1 MSVRNTHPDY
11 DDVLADMLLVRD
23 FYRGERRVKSK
34 RTIYLAPTASHVID
48 GMNPGDPGYAA
59 YEKYIEGAR
68 FPDLVKDAA
77 ENTLG
82 IMHKESAT
90 VTVPPR
96 MEPLL
101 DRITRQGESVYALIR
116 RVNQEQLITGRLGL
130 LLDADENTDLPY
142 ISLYNGESITN
153 WDEGILQSG
162 TVASLKMVILNEPT
176 VTLDS
181 DFKWEQKDTYRV
193 LGLNSNESG
202 AVVYQTA
209 LFEDN
214 FDPTAMKPVLLMGKP
229 LESIPFVFV
238 NTKDTLPLPDL
249 PPFLGLANMV
259 LGIYRSEANYRH
271 HLYMQSQDTLVR
283 IGHTPMGEEI
293 PGSSV
298 RVGAGAILD
307 VNVGGDAKY
316 IGVNSNGLP
325 EERQALENDYRRAE
339 ERALKLLDKKSA
351 ESGDALIT
359 RRSSQT
365 ASITQIANTGAE
377 AVEKMLKMIAVW
389 MGENPDD
396 VSVTAYTDFGDVT
409 IAAKEV
415 IDMKTA
421 QTMGAP
427 ISDETIHERMR
438 EGGLTDKT
446 YDEELQALAA
456 QDGGQ

>member
-1 MSVRNTHPDY
+1 M
-11 DDVLADMLLVRD
+11 
-23 FYRGERRVKSK
+23 
-34 RTIYLAPTASHVID
+34 
-48 GMNPGDPGYAA
+48 
-59 YEKYIEGAR
+59 
-68 FPDLVKDAA
+68 
-77 ENTLG
+77 
-82 IMHKESAT
+82 
-90 VTVPPR
+90 
-96 MEPLL
+96 
-101 DRITRQGESVYALIR
+101 
-116 RVNQEQLITGRLGL
+116 
-130 LLDADENTDLPY
+130 
-142 ISLYNGESITN
+142 
-153 WDEGILQSG
+153 
-162 TVASLKMVILNEPT
+162 
-176 VTLDS
+176 
-181 DFKWEQKDTYRV
+181 
-193 LGLNSNESG
+193 
-202 AVVYQTA
+202 
-209 LFEDN
+209 
-214 FDPTAMKPVLLMGKP
+214 
-229 LESIPFVFV
+229 
-238 NTKDTLPLPDL
+238 
-249 PPFLGLANMV
+249 
-259 LGIYRSEANYRH
+259 
-271 HLYMQSQDTLVR
+271 
-283 IGHTPMGEEI
+283 
-293 PGSSV
+293 
-298 RVGAGAILD
+298 D